1 MKEDFVVKDSGKRQ
15 GFETGAVRDTQDDK
29 PRPDLI
35 SPFMKWRLGMHLAK
49 GAKKYS
55 ERNWEK
61 GFPFSRLLASAER
74 HLTEFEMGLTDEDHL
89 AACIFNL
96 MAIMHFQEVGRD
108 ELDDL
113 PKYKGGE

>member
-1 MKEDFVVKDSGKRQ
+1 MNEFVVKDSGERQ
-15 GFETGAVRDTQDDK
+15 SFDTGAVRDTQENK

-35 SPFMKWRLGMHLAK
+35 SPFLKWRLGAHLAK
-49 GAKKYS
+49 GAKKYQ

-74 HLTEFEMGLTDEDHL
+74 HLTEFEMGMQDEDHL

-96 MAIMHFQEVGRD
+96 MAIIHFQEIGRKD
-108 ELDDL
+108 LD
-113 PKYKGGE
+113 